1 MRFVLTPSLRAPHLL
16 AATMLA
22 GAALA
27 PATHAQER
35 EKRAQTTMK
44 FLSVSVDPRA
54 ASLGDAVTAVEGLPT
69 TLFYNPA
76 GMARQEVS
84 AQVGVA
90 QTRFIGDIDHN
101 IAAATFAPGD
111 GRFGVVGVSLQHVNY
126 GEQIETIRANNAQG
140 YDELGTF
147 RPMAFAVGA
156 GYAKALSDRFAV
168 GGQVRYASLDLGDPV
183 QSRSTS
189 GELVFEEAKVGTLVY
204 DFGMLYKT
212 GFYGLN
218 FAVAARNFA
227 SQVSFANEN
236 NRLPLTLNIG
246 VSVDAAQIAKLN
258 PSMHSL
264 TLMADN
270 NLAQDY
276 NEQIR
281 VGAEY
286 GFLNTFY
293 LRGGYVF
300 PTDEQGVSLGFGV
313 QRSVYGVGLGL
324 DYAYTDYGAFN
335 QFGRVH
341 RAAVRFSF

>member
-1 MRFVLTPSLRAPHLL
+1 MRVSVPLCAAAFLATAAVLP
-16 AATMLA
+16 AA
-22 GAALA
+22 
-27 PATHAQER
+27 HAQDR
-35 EKRAQTTMK
+35 KKLAQTTMK

-76 GMARQEVS
+76 GMARQE
-84 AQVGVA
+84 AGVQLGLA
-90 QTRFIGDIDHN
+90 QTQFIGDVDHN
-101 IAAATFAPGD
+101 IAAATFAPSS
-111 GRFGVVGVSLQHVNY
+111 GRYGVFGLSLQHVNY

-147 RPMAFAVGA
+147 RPMAYAVGA
-156 GYAKALSDRFAV
+156 GYAKALSDRFSV
-168 GGQVRYASLDLGDPV
+168 GGQVRYASMDLGNPV
-183 QSRSTS
+183 KSRSTN
-189 GELVFEEAKVGTLVY
+189 GEIVTDDATEGTLVY

-227 SQVSFANEN
+227 SQVAFATEN

-246 VSVDAAQIAKLN
+246 VAVDAARAARLD
-258 PSMHSL
+258 PAVHSL
-264 TLMADN
+264 TLAVDN

-276 NEQIR
+276 DEQVR

-286 GFLNTFY
+286 GFMNTLFF
-293 LRGGYVF
+293 RAGYVA
-300 PTDEQGVSLGFGV
+300 PTDEKGISLGLGV
-313 QRSVYGVGLGL
+313 QRTLYGVGLGL
-324 DYAYTDYGAFN
+324 DYAYTDFGDFN